1 MKVMRRQLVAVIA
14 MLWVTN
20 LVAAAALQ
28 CAGWQSTPA
37 ARVAACKMAGHR
49 CPHQQQ
55 HTVDRCCAQSEQSRQ
70 TAASTAVAPLVKPT
84 VSFTALLDL
93 AAAMELQSAHAT
105 AIARSFEAHTLT
117 LPHESPHLVFS
128 VFRI

>member
-1 MKVMRRQLVAVIA
+1 MKVMRRQLVTLVA
-14 MLWVTN
+14 MLWVAN
-20 LVAAAALQ
+20 LVATTAVQ

-37 ARVAACKMAGHR
+37 ARVASCKMAGHR

-55 HTVDRCCAQSEQSRQ
+55 HTVDRCCAQSEHSRQ
-70 TAASTAVAPLVKPT
+70 TATSTAVVPLVKPI

-93 AAAMELQSAHAT
+93 AAIQLQSAHGA
-105 AIARSFEAHTLT
+105 AIARSFEACALT
-117 LPHESPHLVFS
+117 VPHESPYLVFS